1 MNNNTKI
8 LDLTVGQFL
17 SMLQKSDLTVGQF
30 LRMFQEKV
38 TVEDAT
44 LSFQSDSDS
53 DSNSE
58 DVSSNSVNEHF
69 MRNQITSVI
78 HEIGIP
84 AHIKGHNYIRESL
97 LLLFNDI
104 TAIDFITKYLYPTIA
119 KQFDTTPSRV
129 ERAIRHA
136 IEIAWSRGNPDI
148 LEERFGYTINSDKG
162 KPTNSEFLA
171 IIADG
176 LRLEFK
182 KQ

>member
-8 LDLTVGQFL
+8 LDLTVKQFL
-17 SMLQKSDLTVGQF
+17 RMLQKSDLTVGQF

-44 LSFQSDSDS
+44 LISQSDSDS

-58 DVSSNSVNEHF
+58 DVSSNLVDENLIRE
-69 MRNQITSVI
+69 QITSLI

-84 AHIKGHNYIRESL
+84 AHIKGYNYIRESL
-97 LLLFNDI
+97 LLLFKDLE
-104 TAIDFITKYLYPTIA
+104 AIDDITKYLYPTIA
-119 KQFDTTPSRV
+119 KKFNTTPSRV

-136 IEIAWSRGNPDI
+136 IEVAWSRGNTDI
-148 LEERFGYTINSDKG
+148 LEELFGYTINSDRG